1 MPYLKDKILVIAP
14 HHDDEILGC
23 GGFIKK
29 SVDSGNSVAI
39 LFITSGWSGI
49 KEKKMS
55 TQEKINIREGEAK
68 KANGILGVKKLI
80 FLRKEDRAIYA
91 DKKLLIDI
99 VRIIQKVQPQIML
112 CPHKDDADFEHKIIN
127 RLTKEAIWLARDGNL
142 VNNLSAAKG
151 LNKILFYEVWTPI
164 LKPNFYVNITDQI
177 ETKNLALMQYKS
189 QLRQRS
195 YSDMAVG
202 LNMFRGGLKGYKY
215 AEAFVEQKI

>member
-151 LNKILFYEVWTPI
+151 LNKILFYEV
-164 LKPNFYVNITDQI
+164 
-177 ETKNLALMQYKS
+177 
-189 QLRQRS
+189 
-195 YSDMAVG
+195 
-202 LNMFRGGLKGYKY
+202 
-215 AEAFVEQKI
+215 